1 MPDYCLKKKSNADK
15 FRITLIHQFGA
26 GDVLV
31 KISKSLNLYTSDS
44 VRDYQMNSTRIPP
57 GEFNLE
63 FQRLQV
69 NSLGVFF

>member
-31 KISKSLNLYTSDS
+31 KIILVLVKFIFLDFCTHN
-44 VRDYQMNSTRIPP
+44 
-57 GEFNLE
+57 
-63 FQRLQV
+63 
-69 NSLGVFF
+69 